1 MNEQSKAGQ
10 SGSGVNKTLSSSSPA
25 SPLLTHRSSSL
36 ERSGRYV
43 SGSSGG
49 SQIQQ
54 QQQQQRLTL
63 TRQKSD
69 MSHDRERPFAA
80 VKRAHEQHIKSLNSS
95 NGGQVGSRAR
105 TDDQLLTFPS
115 KSQKLEGQEI
125 EFHHSCHSSSCLSD
139 TI

>member
-10 SGSGVNKTLSSSSPA
+10 TGSGVNKTLSSSSPA

-36 ERSGRYV
+36 ERSGRYIGGGV
-43 SGSSGG
+43 GSASGSHM
-49 SQIQQ
+49 QQ

-69 MSHDRERPFAA
+69 MSHDRERPFVA

-95 NGGQVGSRAR
+95 NGGQVGSRSETNVRHERETPPFSA
-105 TDDQLLTFPS
+105 
-115 KSQKLEGQEI
+115 SQI
-125 EFHHSCHSSSCLSD
+125 ECVG
-139 TI
+139 